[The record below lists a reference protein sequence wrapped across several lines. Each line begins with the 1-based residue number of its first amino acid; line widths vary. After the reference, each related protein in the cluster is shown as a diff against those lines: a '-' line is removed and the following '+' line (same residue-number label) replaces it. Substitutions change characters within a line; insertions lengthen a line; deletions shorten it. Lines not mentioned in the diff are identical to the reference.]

1 MLNEQDFALW
11 VKLTN
16 LPDPARSAI
25 AHIRSSQPARRVG
38 GGRGNVVGRYP
49 SRKMGVTIQ
58 FESHRV
64 ELPAILE
71 LEHNDDVLEYYDQ
84 PPSIKLD
91 YSSADGKRLG
101 VLHTPDFFVVRA
113 GSAGWEE
120 CKTEEELIRLAD
132 RNPNRYCRDERTWCC
147 PPGKQYAEKF
157 GLYYR
162 VRSSGEINW
171 VFQRNLQF
179 LEDYFR
185 APLEVRSVHRQRV
198 LALVAAQPN
207 GSLQDLFQATEGEVT
222 RDAIY
227 SLIAAGDIFIDLR
240 SASLLE
246 PDKVTVSLEKF
257 AECVR
262 ESHAV
267 IPARSDRED
276 QAPHVQRWLQL
287 ASEADLVEGTRRF
300 HIVTQALRGAS
311 HDFVPPRTLRR
322 RIASYFPSQI

>member
-1 MLNEQDFALW
+1 MLNEQDFAAW
-11 VKLTN
+11 VRRTSLS
-16 LPDPARSAI
+16 DPARSVV
-25 AHIRSSQPARRVG
+25 AHTRSSQPTRRVG
-38 GGRGNVVGRYP
+38 SRRGNVVGRYP

-64 ELPAILE
+64 ELPTILE
-71 LEHNDDVLEYYDQ
+71 LEYNDDVLEYYDQ

-91 YSSADGKRLG
+91 YSSADGNRLG
-101 VLHTPDFFVVRA
+101 VLHTPDFFVIRA
-113 GSAGWEE
+113 DSAGWEE

-132 RNPNRYCRDERTWCC
+132 RNPNRYCHDDRTWSC
-147 PPGKQYAEKF
+147 PPGKQYAERL

-207 GSLQDLFQATEGEVT
+207 GSLQDLLRATEGEVT
-222 RDAIY
+222 RDEIY
-227 SLIAAGDIFIDLR
+227 SLIAAGVIFVDLR

-262 ESHAV
+262 ENHAV
-267 IPARSDRED
+267 IPARFDRED
-276 QAPHVQRWLQL
+276 QGPQVQRWLQL

-300 HIVTQALRGAS
+300 HIVTQALRGAP
-311 HDFVPPRTLRR
+311 HDSVPPRTLRR
-322 RIASYFPSQI
+322 WMASCRIID